1 MILGKLWKA
10 LAAQMNKI
18 ANFFWTADPVA
29 QLQYEYDKAVDQ
41 MKEGR
46 EGLEQYRALVERV
59 MRQVDGDRQHVASLE
74 ARVKAYLK
82 AGERETAAKF
92 AIELQKAKKELA
104 ENEAQL
110 KMHETAYNNNVTKV
124 KHATKK
130 LAELK
135 QKIQKYDAEL
145 KLSRAEAELAK
156 LATSFNFDITTD
168 FGQIEDVIQD
178 KISLNRAK
186 VRVAADL
193 SGEGLEQIKQEQAV
207 EQAMADQALRE
218 FEVEMGMVTPETAG
232 VKADDKE
239 LGSERTR
246 QTAS

>member
-18 ANFFWTADPVA
+18 ANFFWTADPIA

-59 MRQVDGDRQHVASLE
+59 TRQVNSDRQHVAQLE
-74 ARVKAYLK
+74 ARVKAYLQ
-82 AGERETAAKF
+82 AGERETAARF
-92 AIELQKAKKELA
+92 ALELQKAKKQLE

-110 KMHETAYNNNVTKV
+110 KLHETSYGNNVTKI

-130 LAELK
+130 LADLK
-135 QKIQKYDAEL
+135 TKIQKYDADL

-178 KISLNRAK
+178 KIGLNRAK

-193 SGEGLEQIKQEQAV
+193 SGEGLEDIKREETV
-207 EQAMADQALRE
+207 EKTMADQALRE
-218 FEVEMGMVTPETAG
+218 FEIQMGMVTPETAG

-239 LGSERTR
+239 LGTERVS
-246 QTAS
+246 QTSR

>member
-10 LAAQMNKI
+10 LAAQMNKV
-18 ANFFWTADPVA
+18 ANFFWTADPIA

-59 MRQVDGDRQHVASLE
+59 TRQVNGDQQHVAQLE
-74 ARVKAYLK
+74 ARIKAYLQ
-82 AGERETAAKF
+82 AGERETASKF
-92 AIELQKAKKELA
+92 ALELQAAKKQLA
-104 ENEAQL
+104 ENEGQL
-110 KMHETAYNNNVTKV
+110 KMHETAYTNNVTKI

-130 LAELK
+130 LSDLK
-135 QKIQKYDAEL
+135 TKIQKYDADL

-156 LATSFNFDITTD
+156 LAHSFNFDVTTD

-178 KISLNRAK
+178 KI

-193 SGEGLEQIKQEQAV
+193 SGEGLEDIKREEAV
-207 EQAMADQALRE
+207 EKTMADNALRE
-218 FEVEMGMVTPETAG
+218 FEIEMGMVTPETAG

-239 LGSERTR
+239 LGSERIT
-246 QTAS
+246 QKTT

>member
-1 MILGKLWKA
+1 MIIGKLWKA

-18 ANFFWTADPVA
+18 ANFFWTADPIA

-59 MRQVDGDRQHVASLE
+59 TRQVNGDKNHVAQLE
-74 ARVKAYLK
+74 AKIKAYLK
-82 AGERETAAKF
+82 AGERETAATL
-92 AIELQKAKKELA
+92 ALELQKAKKELA

-110 KMHETAYNNNVTKV
+110 KLHETAYGNNVTKI

-135 QKIQKYDAEL
+135 TKIQKYDADL

-178 KISLNRAK
+178 KIGLNRAK
-186 VRVAADL
+186 VRVASDL
-193 SGEGLEQIKQEQAV
+193 SGQGLEDIRREEAV
-207 EQAMADQALRE
+207 EKALANDALRE
-218 FEVEMGMVTPETAG
+218 FEIELGMVTPETAG

-239 LGSERTR
+239 LGSERIT
-246 QTAS
+246 QTGG

>member
-18 ANFFWTADPVA
+18 ANFFWTADPIA

-41 MKEGR
+41 MKDGR

-59 MRQVDGDRQHVASLE
+59 TRQVNGDRQHVASLE
-74 ARVKAYLK
+74 ARIKAYLQ
-82 AGERETAAKF
+82 AGERETASRF
-92 AIELQKAKKELA
+92 ALELQKAKKELA

-130 LAELK
+130 LSELK
-135 QKIQKYDAEL
+135 NKIAKYDADL

-156 LATSFNFDITTD
+156 LAQSFNFDITTD

-178 KISLNRAK
+178 KIGLNRAK

-193 SGEGLEQIKQEQAV
+193 SGEGLEDIKREEAV
-207 EQAMADQALRE
+207 EKTLADNALRE
-218 FEVEMGMVTPETAG
+218 FEIEMGMVTPESAG

-239 LGSERTR
+239 LGTDRLK
-246 QTAS
+246 QTAG

>member
-1 MILGKLWKA
+1 MIVGKLWKA

-18 ANFFWTADPVA
+18 ANFFWTADPIA

-59 MRQVDGDRQHVASLE
+59 TRQVNGDRNHVAQLE
-74 ARVKAYLK
+74 AKIKAYLK
-82 AGERETAAKF
+82 AGERETAATL
-92 AIELQKAKKELA
+92 ALELQKAKKELA

-110 KMHETAYNNNVTKV
+110 TLHETAYGNNVTKI

-130 LAELK
+130 LSELK
-135 QKIQKYDAEL
+135 TKIQKYDADL

-178 KISLNRAK
+178 KIGLNRAK
-186 VRVAADL
+186 VRVASDL
-193 SGEGLEQIKQEQAV
+193 SGQGLEDIRREEAV
-207 EQAMADQALRE
+207 EKALANDALRE
-218 FEVEMGMVTPETAG
+218 FEIELGMVTPETAG

-239 LGSERTR
+239 LGSERIK
-246 QTAS
+246 QTGG

>member
-59 MRQVDGDRQHVASLE
+59 TRQVEGDRQHVASLE

-82 AGERETAAKF
+82 AGERETASKF
-92 AIELQKAKKELA
+92 ALELQAAKKQLA

-193 SGEGLEQIKQEQAV
+193 SGEGLEHIKQEQAE

-218 FEVEMGMVTPETAG
+218 FEIEMGMVTPETAG

-239 LGSERTR
+239 LGSERLR
-246 QTAS
+246 QTSG